1 MFIVYCWWI
10 DMVGVFRIVIDVNV
24 FINMY
29 IWMIF
34 NKVFDNYV
42 KVVFL
47 NLFKM

>member
-10 DMVGVFRIVIDVNV
+10 DMVGVLRIVIDVNV

-34 NKVFDNYV
+34 NIVFDNYV
-42 KVVFL
+42 KVVFE
-47 NLFKM
+47 FV